1 MQHGWRRKHHLWL
14 GEVVS
19 SVWGFGVGV
28 GYRESP
34 ALRTVGWGST
44 LRQHLV
50 QSGGSVGPAPSQ
62 GQQQLF
68 HLQAA
73 SQRQLPHAPA
83 HALPHPRS
91 HFLALNLSLSEIA
104 EGVSAFLIER

>member
-1 MQHGWRRKHHLWL
+1 MQHGWRRKHRLWL
-14 GEVVS
+14 GEVVGS
-19 SVWGFGVGV
+19 MRGFGVGV

-62 GQQQLF
+62 GQQQLP

-83 HALPHPRS
+83 HALPRPRS
-91 HFLALNLSLSEIA
+91 HFSALNPSLSEIA
-104 EGVSAFLIER
+104 EEVSAFLIER